1 MNVLITGGSG
11 LIAGRLAL
19 YIKNMCNV
27 TLASRKK
34 ISPIEKVKI
43 ITANKL
49 DSKDLLSQDI
59 IIHTASPND
68 KQCDDKKIR
77 EKYLND
83 TKILIENAIE
93 CNVKKFIFTSS
104 TRVYGSRPNRNIT
117 EQSSL
122 SIDDNYSLVKKEI

>member
-19 YIKNMCNV
+19 YIKNMCIV
-27 TLASRKK
+27 TLAIRKK

-68 KQCDDKKIR
+68 KQCDD
-77 EKYLND
+77 
-83 TKILIENAIE
+83 
-93 CNVKKFIFTSS
+93 
-104 TRVYGSRPNRNIT
+104 
-117 EQSSL
+117 
-122 SIDDNYSLVKKEI
+122 

>member
-34 ISPIEKVKI
+34 ISPIEKVKM

-68 KQCDDKKIR
+68 KQCDDKKVR

-83 TKILIENAIE
+83 TKITGNIAATTLVTDDIHAAI
-93 CNVKKFIFTSS
+93 KQLGYSYRMPFKLFFTG
-104 TRVYGSRPNRNIT
+104 YK
-117 EQSSL
+117 
-122 SIDDNYSLVKKEI
+122 Y

>member
-49 DSKDLLSQDI
+49 DSEDLLSQDI

-68 KQCDDKKIR
+68 KQCDDKKLERKIYETR
-77 EKYLND
+77 KKIEKHSHY
-83 TKILIENAIE
+83 
-93 CNVKKFIFTSS
+93 F
-104 TRVYGSRPNRNIT
+104 
-117 EQSSL
+117 
-122 SIDDNYSLVKKEI
+122 